1 MKTVIIT
8 GANKGIGLASSRL
21 LSKKYNIIGI
31 ARKKINNFP
40 GTFIACD
47 LSNEAEIN
55 ELCEFIK
62 KKYKKIYGIVNNAG
76 ASYGQSVK
84 NFDLKTF
91 DKSINLNL
99 RAAIHLSKEF
109 VDQMIKNNEGRIINI
124 ASRAALGR
132 ENRTSYSAAKSGLY
146 GFTRTWALELA
157 KHNITV
163 NTISPGPILTEL
175 QKKNNNQSKNYK
187 KKFLSQNPMGRFGKP
202 EEVANAVDFFI
213 SEKSSF
219 ITGQC
224 LYVCGGMSVGHS
236 PI

>member
-31 ARKKINNFP
+31 ARKKIKNFP

-109 VDQMIKNNEGRIINI
+109 VDQMIKNKEGRVINI

>member
-47 LSNEAEIN
+47 LSNESEIN

-62 KKYKKIYGIVNNAG
+62 KKYKKIYAIVNNAG

-84 NFDLKTF
+84 NLDLKTF

-109 VDQMIKNNEGRIINI
+109 VDQMIKNKEGRIINI

>member
-31 ARKKINNFP
+31 ARKKIKNFP
-40 GTFIACD
+40 GIFIACD

-84 NFDLKTF
+84 NYDLKTF

-109 VDQMIKNNEGRIINI
+109 VYQMIKNKEGRIINI

>member
-202 EEVANAVDFFI
+202 EEVASAVDFFI

>member
-109 VDQMIKNNEGRIINI
+109 VDQMIKNKEGRIINI

-175 QKKNNNQSKNYK
+175 QKKNNNQSKNYR

>member
-21 LSKKYNIIGI
+21 LSKKYNIIGT

-109 VDQMIKNNEGRIINI
+109 VDQMIKNKEGRIINI

-157 KHNITV
+157 KYNITV

>member
-76 ASYGQSVK
+76 ASYGQSIK
-84 NFDLKTF
+84 NFDLKTL

-109 VDQMIKNNEGRIINI
+109 VDQMIKNKEGRVINI